1 MTYNYTRTK
10 PKNWKIKPAIAVIAT
25 TLLAVVAFNLMGATS
40 KPTPLATQPTA
51 FSAPTQQDNAKTGI
65 SELLVSKYKGVD
77 NAIREVQMDN
87 AVFGRKIK
95 NTIQSDRNPI
105 RSALIFVDRRS
116 SLMAILVGLAFL
128 FTMVSLG
135 FIRTSKDDDLSNF

>member
-51 FSAPTQQDNAKTGI
+51 FSAPAQQDIAKTGI